1 MTGMTLS
8 AGALSQIE
16 KELEKYP
23 ADRGQSAVMAAL
35 RIAQEEF
42 RWISKDVM
50 QEIAD
55 LLAIPPIHVYE
66 VATFYSMYEHKDVGV
81 HKICV
86 CTNISC
92 QLCGSKKVLDQL
104 KEKTGIGPGETTAD
118 GRISIKE
125 VECLGACG
133 GAPMMQVNKDYHENL
148 TPDSIDSIL
157 EGLD

>member
-1 MTGMTLS
+1 MTAMTLS
-8 AGALSQIE
+8 AAAISQIE

-23 ADRGQSAVMAAL
+23 SDRRQSAVMAAL
-35 RIAQEEF
+35 RIVQEEH
-42 RWISKDVM
+42 RWVSRDIM

-55 LLAIPPIHVYE
+55 LLGIPAIHVYE
-66 VATFYSMYEHKDVGV
+66 VATFYSMYEHKDVGE
-81 HKICV
+81 HKLCV
-86 CTNISC
+86 CSNISC
-92 QLCGSKKVLDQL
+92 QLRGSKEILDYL

-133 GAPMMQVNKDYHENL
+133 GAPMMQVDKEYHENL
-148 TPDSIDSIL
+148 TTDSIDSIL

>member
-1 MTGMTLS
+1 MTAMTLS
-8 AGALSQIE
+8 AAAISQIE

-23 ADRGQSAVMAAL
+23 ADRRQSAVMAAL
-35 RIAQEEF
+35 RIVQEEF
-42 RWISKDVM
+42 RWVSKDIM

-55 LLAIPPIHVYE
+55 LLGIPAIHVYE
-66 VATFYSMYEHKDVGV
+66 IATFYSMYEHGDVGV

-92 QLCGSKKVLDQL
+92 KLRGSKEILDYL

-118 GRISIKE
+118 GRICIKE

-133 GAPMMQVNKDYHENL
+133 GAPMMQVNKEYHENL